1 MVRRRFF
8 AKRVRQTIVIGLSL
22 SVSFPATAL
31 AAASDTYPARPG
43 RLIVPFGTGA
53 STDIIARI
61 YAQKFSEVW
70 GQQLVVENRP
80 GSGGVVGTEV
90 AARATPDG
98 YTMLVYGINQTITPW
113 MYKKLPYDNMRD
125 FAMISLYCTMPNV
138 LIVHP
143 SVAAKNVNE
152 FVSLVRANP
161 GKMRYVS
168 SGIGASPHLT
178 MELLKTIHK
187 LDILH
192 VPYKTASQ
200 GYIDLIAGQLH
211 AMFANLPGAL
221 VYSKAGRLRPIA
233 VTSAQRAVQLPD
245 VPTVIESG
253 IPDFEVTVWVGIVV
267 PAATPNHIADRI
279 HATMMKV
286 LDAPDLKQRFV
297 DQGVVAAPL
306 SRAEFLAYIKKERT
320 RWAKVVKDA
329 NITAD

>member
-1 MVRRRFF
+1 MVGRMHNSIVRRLARWGC
-8 AKRVRQTIVIGLSL
+8 I
-22 SVSFPATAL
+22 AL
-31 AAASDTYPARPG
+31 AALFPAAASAASADAYPARTG

-53 STDIIARI
+53 STDIVARI

-70 GQQLVVENRP
+70 GQPLVVENRP

-113 MYKKLPYDNMRD
+113 MYKKLPYDNLRD

-143 SVAAKNVNE
+143 SVAAKNIND
-152 FVSLVRANP
+152 FVSVVRANP

-200 GYIDLIAGQLH
+200 GYVDLMAGQLH

-221 VYSKAGRLRPIA
+221 VYSKGGRLRALA

-267 PAATPNHIADRI
+267 PAATPKPIADRI

-286 LDAPDLKQRFV
+286 LDAPELKQRFI
-297 DQGVVAAPL
+297 DQGVTAAPM
-306 SRAEFLAYIKKERT
+306 SREAFLAYVHKERA
-320 RWAKVVKDA
+320 RWGKVVKDA